1 MQIKKTIIFLIILL
15 VFQGKAQEL
24 SPSLLS
30 TSGDFF
36 TNGSYSIS
44 WSLGE
49 IAIET
54 FTQLEN
60 ILTQGFQQTRL
71 TTTGIQEKPL
81 QKNQIQLYPNPA
93 SDKLYISFNSDEV
106 LSYHLEIFDL
116 IGSKKISEKIETN
129 SKITEIRLN
138 DLEPGT
144 YMLVIK
150 PDGKNSTTT
159 FIFQKVD

>member
-1 MQIKKTIIFLIILL
+1 MKKLISFFLIL
-15 VFQGKAQEL
+15 VVIQGNTQEL
-24 SPSLLS
+24 APSLLS

-36 TNGSYSIS
+36 STNNYSVS

-54 FTQLEN
+54 FSQSGN
-60 ILTQGFQQTRL
+60 IITQGFQQTRL
-71 TTTGIQEKPL
+71 TTTGIQENSVK
-81 QKNQIQLYPNPA
+81 KNAIQLYPNPA
-93 SDKLYISFNSDEV
+93 SDKLFLNFNSYDV
-106 LSYHLEIFDL
+106 QSYQLEIFDL

-129 SKITEIRLN
+129 SKITEIKLN

-150 PDGKNSTTT
+150 SKEKNSTNT
-159 FIFQKVD
+159 FIFQKAD